1 LSEKRYFKLIHEV
14 RVMSVIN
21 TNIAANIA
29 ANAINKNDREM
40 ATAMERLS
48 TGSRI
53 NSAKDDAA
61 GLAIADRMSAQIS
74 GLEQA
79 SRNANDAISM
89 LQTAEGATKE
99 ISNMLGR
106 MRELAVQ
113 SANGTYSDNDRASLD
128 LEFGA
133 LMDEITRIAENT
145 EWNGNKILAGNVL
158 ATTDPTAEAS
168 YTKTIQL
175 GASSGQAMSISLNS
189 WQPKVALDTDMTA
202 ASGTGANGADPAT
215 GSVQEVTFSAL
226 ANGDSYTLA
235 GITVVAT
242 GVVTAAD
249 QETYFAALA
258 DGEVEASQVFGT
270 NATGTGT
277 FTGFDTATGTG
288 GDSKVNFTNT
298 GQTNASKTI
307 AVTTIAGTNS
317 PTVAAPTGGSE
328 NPGAYGSGALF
339 FGAAGSENRIN
350 ITAATN
356 SSQAIIELDRAING
370 AAAERAKYG
379 AYMSRLQHASDNL
392 LNTAANTAASRS
404 QIADADY
411 ASETMELARTQIIS
425 QASTAMLAQANQSK
439 QTVLSLLQ
447 G

>member
-1 LSEKRYFKLIHEV
+1 
-14 RVMSVIN
+14 MSVIN

-133 LMDEITRIAENT
+133 LMDEITRIAEYT

-158 ATTDPTAEAS
+158 ATTNPTAEAS
-168 YTKTIQL
+168 YTKIIQL

-215 GSVQEVTFSAL
+215 GSVQVVTFTDL
-226 ANGDSYTLA
+226 VANDSYTLA

-242 GVVTAAD
+242 GAVTKEA

-258 DGEVEASQVFGT
+258 DGEVEASQSFGT
-270 NATGTGT
+270 NGTGTGT
-277 FTGFDTATGTG
+277 FTGFDTADGTG
-288 GDSKVNFTNT
+288 SDAKVNFTNT

-317 PTVAAPTGGSE
+317 PDVAAPTGGSE
-328 NPGAYGSGALF
+328 NPGAYESGALF
-339 FGAAGSENRIN
+339 FGAAGSEKRIN

>member
-1 LSEKRYFKLIHEV
+1 
-14 RVMSVIN
+14 
-21 TNIAANIA
+21 
-29 ANAINKNDREM
+29 
-40 ATAMERLS
+40 
-48 TGSRI
+48 
-53 NSAKDDAA
+53 
-61 GLAIADRMSAQIS
+61 
-74 GLEQA
+74 
-79 SRNANDAISM
+79 
-89 LQTAEGATKE
+89 
-99 ISNMLGR
+99 
-106 MRELAVQ
+106 
-113 SANGTYSDNDRASLD
+113 
-128 LEFGA
+128 
-133 LMDEITRIAENT
+133 
-145 EWNGNKILAGNVL
+145 
-158 ATTDPTAEAS
+158 
-168 YTKTIQL
+168 
-175 GASSGQAMSISLNS
+175 
-189 WQPKVALDTDMTA
+189 MTA

-392 LNTAANTAASRS
+392 SNVATNTAASRS

-411 ASETMELARTQIIS
+411 ATETTELARTQIIS
-425 QASTAMLAQANQSK
+425 QASTAMLAQANQVK
-439 QTVLSLLQ
+439 QTVLALLQ
-447 G
+447 

>member
-1 LSEKRYFKLIHEV
+1 
-14 RVMSVIN
+14 MTVIN
-21 TNIAANIA
+21 TNTASMIARD
-29 ANAINKNDREM
+29 AIQRNDRAM
-40 ATAMERLS
+40 STAMERLS

-61 GLAIADRMSAQIS
+61 GMAISDRMGAQIS
-74 GLEQA
+74 GLNMA
-79 SRNANDAISM
+79 VRNANDAISM

-133 LMDEITRIAENT
+133 LMDEITRIAEYT

-158 ATTDPTAEAS
+158 ATTNPTAEAS

-215 GSVQEVTFSAL
+215 GSVQVVTFKDL
-226 ANGDSYTLA
+226 INGDSYTLA
-235 GITVVAT
+235 GITVVAS
-242 GVVTAAD
+242 GAVTKEA

-258 DGEVEASQVFGT
+258 DGEVEASQSFGT

-277 FTGFDTATGTG
+277 FTGFDTEDGAGS
-288 GDSKVNFTNT
+288 DAKVNFTNT

-339 FGAAGSENRIN
+339 FGAAGSESRIN

-392 LNTAANTAASRS
+392 SNVATNTAASRS

-411 ASETMELARTQIIS
+411 ATETTELARTQIIS
-425 QASTAMLAQANQSK
+425 QASTAMLAQANQVK
-439 QTVLSLLQ
+439 QTVLALLQ
-447 G
+447 

>member
-1 LSEKRYFKLIHEV
+1 
-14 RVMSVIN
+14 MSVIN

-133 LMDEITRIAENT
+133 LMDEITRIAEYT

-158 ATTDPTAEAS
+158 ATTNPTAEAS
-168 YTKTIQL
+168 YTKIIQL

-215 GSVQEVTFSAL
+215 GSVQVVTFTDL
-226 ANGDSYTLA
+226 VANDSYTLA

-242 GVVTAAD
+242 GAVTKEA

-258 DGEVEASQVFGT
+258 DGEVEASQSFGT

-277 FTGFDTATGTG
+277 FTGFDTADGTG
-288 GDSKVNFTNT
+288 SDGKVNFTNT
-298 GQTNASKTI
+298 GQTNASKII
-307 AVTTIAGTNS
+307 AVTTIAGSNS

-328 NPGAYGSGALF
+328 NPGAYGTATLH
-339 FGAAGSENRIN
+339 FGSAAARIN
-350 ITAATN
+350 ITSDTN
-356 SSQAIIELDRAING
+356 ASTAISQLDLALNG

-392 LNTAANTAASRS
+392 SNVATNTAASRS

-411 ASETMELARTQIIS
+411 ATETTELARTQIIS
-425 QASTAMLAQANQSK
+425 QASTAMLAQANQVK
-439 QTVLSLLQ
+439 QTVLALLQ
-447 G
+447 

>member
-1 LSEKRYFKLIHEV
+1 
-14 RVMSVIN
+14 MSVIN

-133 LMDEITRIAENT
+133 LMDEITRIAEYT

-392 LNTAANTAASRS
+392 SNVATNTAASRS

-411 ASETMELARTQIIS
+411 ATETTELARTQIIS
-425 QASTAMLAQANQSK
+425 QASTAMLAQANQVK
-439 QTVLSLLQ
+439 QTVLALLQ
-447 G
+447 

>member
-133 LMDEITRIAENT
+133 LMDEITRIAEYT

-215 GSVQEVTFSAL
+215 GSVQEVTFKAL

>member
-1 LSEKRYFKLIHEV
+1 
-14 RVMSVIN
+14 MTVIN
-21 TNIAANIA
+21 TNTASMIARD
-29 ANAINKNDREM
+29 AIQRNDRAM
-40 ATAMERLS
+40 STAMERLS

-61 GLAIADRMSAQIS
+61 GMAISDRMSAQIS
-74 GLEQA
+74 GLNMA
-79 SRNANDAISM
+79 VRNANDAISM

-133 LMDEITRIAENT
+133 LMDEITRIAEYT

-158 ATTDPTAEAS
+158 ATTNPTAEAS

-215 GSVQEVTFSAL
+215 GSVQVVTFTDL
-226 ANGDSYTLA
+226 VANDSYTLA

-242 GVVTAAD
+242 GAVTKEA

-258 DGEVEASQVFGT
+258 DGEVEASQSFGT
-270 NATGTGT
+270 NGTGTGT
-277 FTGFDTATGTG
+277 FTGFDTADGTG
-288 GDSKVNFTNT
+288 SDAKVNFTNT

-328 NPGAYGSGALF
+328 NPGAYESGALF
-339 FGAAGSENRIN
+339 FGAAGSEKRIN

-392 LNTAANTAASRS
+392 SNVATNTAASRS

-411 ASETMELARTQIIS
+411 ATETTELARTQIIS
-425 QASTAMLAQANQSK
+425 QASTAMLAQANQVK
-439 QTVLSLLQ
+439 QTVLALLQ
-447 G
+447 

>member
-1 LSEKRYFKLIHEV
+1 
-14 RVMSVIN
+14 MSAIN

-133 LMDEITRIAENT
+133 LMDEITRIAEYT

-158 ATTDPTAEAS
+158 ATTNPTAEAS

-215 GSVQEVTFSAL
+215 GSVQEVTFKAL
-226 ANGDSYTLA
+226 VANDSYTLA

-242 GVVTAAD
+242 GAVTKEA

-258 DGEVEASQVFGT
+258 DGEVEASQAFS

-277 FTGFDTATGTG
+277 FTGFDTADGTG
-288 GDSKVNFTNT
+288 SDGKVNFTNT

-317 PTVAAPTGGSE
+317 PDVAAPTGGSE

-339 FGAAGSENRIN
+339 FGAAGSEKRIN

>member
-1 LSEKRYFKLIHEV
+1 
-14 RVMSVIN
+14 MTVIN
-21 TNIAANIA
+21 TNTASMIARD
-29 ANAINKNDREM
+29 AIQRNDRAM
-40 ATAMERLS
+40 STAMERLS

-61 GLAIADRMSAQIS
+61 GMAISDRMSAQIS
-74 GLEQA
+74 GLNMA
-79 SRNANDAISM
+79 VRNANDAISM

-113 SANGTYSDNDRASLD
+113 SASGTYSDADRASLD

-133 LMDEITRIAENT
+133 LMDEITRIADNT
-145 EWNGNKILAGNVL
+145 EWNGNKILAGAVT
-158 ATTDPTAEAS
+158 ATTAPASEAT
-168 YTKTIQL
+168 YDKTIQL
-175 GASSGQAMSISLNS
+175 GASSGQTMAISLNS
-189 WQPKVALDTDMTA
+189 WQPTVALDTDMTA
-202 ASGTGANGADPAT
+202 ASGTGANGVDPKT
-215 GSVQEVTFSAL
+215 GSVQVVTFTDL
-226 ANGDSYTLA
+226 VANDSYTLA

-242 GVVTAAD
+242 GAVTAAE
-249 QETYFAALA
+249 QEAYFHALV
-258 DGEVEASQVFGT
+258 DGEVEASQGFS

-288 GDSKVNFTNT
+288 GDGKVNFTNT

-307 AVTTIAGTNS
+307 AVTTISGTQS
-317 PTVAAPTGGSE
+317 PTVDAPTGGSE

-339 FGAAGSENRIN
+339 FGAAGSEKRIN

>member
-1 LSEKRYFKLIHEV
+1 
-14 RVMSVIN
+14 MTVIN
-21 TNIAANIA
+21 TNTASMIARD
-29 ANAINKNDREM
+29 AIQRNDRAM
-40 ATAMERLS
+40 STAMERLS

-61 GLAIADRMSAQIS
+61 GMAISDRMGAQIS
-74 GLEQA
+74 GLNMA
-79 SRNANDAISM
+79 VRNANDAISM

-113 SANGTYSDNDRASLD
+113 SASGTYSDADRASLD